1 MVGGYLNPGY
11 FIMNVKTFKVFVV
24 AGTFF
29 FLVTGLGIVWYGS
42 MSIAKLAGMTEM
54 RARYDGGQR
63 ALKDGRQKVAKAG
76 FQEAAAVFQKA
87 YDRPGYYIGMGEDF
101 LTAGNCYWQL
111 GRFRAAQDY
120 YRLALE
126 HDPNNIILLTS
137 LGNVA
142 FRLAEYHE
150 AATFL
155 GRSRELYPFNRK
167 VNKTLGLLR
176 GETGN
181 RDKDGRKH

>member
-1 MVGGYLNPGY
+1 
-11 FIMNVKTFKVFVV
+11 MNVKTFKALVV
-24 AGTFF
+24 AGAFF
-29 FLVTGLGIVWYGS
+29 FLTAGLGTVWYGS
-42 MSIAKLAGMTEM
+42 MSIAKLADMTEM
-54 RARYDGGQR
+54 QARYEGGQR
-63 ALKDGRQKVAKAG
+63 ALKDGRQKVVGAG

-87 YDRPGYYIGMGEDF
+87 YERPGYYIGMGRDL

-111 GRFRAAQDY
+111 GRFRTARDY

-137 LGNVA
+137 LGNAA
-142 FRLAEYHE
+142 FRLGEYRE
-150 AATFL
+150 AATVL
-155 GRSRELYPFNRK
+155 GRSQELYPFNRK

-181 RDKDGRKH
+181 RKKHGQPQ

>member
-1 MVGGYLNPGY
+1 
-11 FIMNVKTFKVFVV
+11 MNVKMFKVLVV

-29 FLVTGLGIVWYGS
+29 FLTAGLGTVWYGS

-63 ALKDGRQKVAKAG
+63 ALKGGRQKVAGAG
-76 FQEAAAVFQKA
+76 FQEAAAVFRKA
-87 YDRPGYYIGMGEDF
+87 YERPGYYVGMGEDF

-111 GRFRAAQDY
+111 GYFRTAYDY

-126 HDPNNIILLTS
+126 HDPNNINLLTS
-137 LGNVA
+137 LGNAA
-142 FRLAEYHE
+142 FRLGEYRE
-150 AATFL
+150 AITFL
-155 GRSRELYPFNRK
+155 ECSQELYPFNRQ

-181 RDKDGRKH
+181 RKKHGQTR